1 MKDIMH
7 ESHEALG
14 TSLLPE
20 WADSQMQGLA
30 GQSRGIWLGDLPQSL
45 RLSLLR
51 ITIDLAAAC

>member
-1 MKDIMH
+1 MALKDIMH
-7 ESHEALG
+7 DSHEALG

-20 WADSQMQGLA
+20 WADSQTQGLA
-30 GQSRGIWLGDLPQSL
+30 GQVRLGDLPQSL